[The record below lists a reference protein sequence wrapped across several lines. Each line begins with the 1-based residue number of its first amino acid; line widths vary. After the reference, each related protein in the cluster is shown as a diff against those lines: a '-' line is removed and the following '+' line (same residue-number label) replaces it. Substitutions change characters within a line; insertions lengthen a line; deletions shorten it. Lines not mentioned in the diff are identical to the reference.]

1 MRIANFRGNK
11 SHKTQDLSFW
21 SEKKPLLVCISR
33 FLLLYLPHET
43 HTLCRMK
50 PTLKDLRTTYRV
62 LTHLDEAVPQQL
74 IISLADRIKAEEKSR
89 QYRKIARMSEEDLIR
104 YQATPKRRLRINLPC
119 GRIVQEKTN
128 EATFYAALREID
140 FQQILQ
146 LDLKQKGK
154 PLFVGFAQP
163 RKVLVGHKQLH
174 ESCFVRRGIKADER
188 LRLLQRL
195 DEALQLNWEILLI

>member
-1 MRIANFRGNK
+1 M
-11 SHKTQDLSFW
+11 
-21 SEKKPLLVCISR
+21 P
-33 FLLLYLPHET
+33 
-43 HTLCRMK
+43 K

-62 LTHLDEAVPQQL
+62 LSKLDEPVPQKL
-74 IISLADRIKAEEKSR
+74 LVALAERIKAEEKSR
-89 QYRKIARMSEEDLIR
+89 DYRKLARMTEEDLIR
-104 YQATPKRRLRINLPC
+104 HQAVPKRRLRIDLPD
-119 GRIVQEKTN
+119 GRIIQEKTN

-146 LDLKQKGK
+146 LDLKQKGQ
-154 PLFVGFAQP
+154 PLFVGFSQP

-174 ESCFVRRGIKADER
+174 ESCFVRRSIKADER